1 MSKELVHKT
10 NKLLGEICKRLNKS
24 YSFDFG
30 GSLNYVVSVKIFSGK
45 SLVNSDEIDLIET
58 ILNTNTEVSDIEES
72 NLFEL
77 LETVKECFEF
87 SGDEG
92 SYPNQKYL
100 ASNDFRNELN
110 ELLQQ
115 LKVLFSENSGTLKFW
130 LKEGHPF
137 YPVYWDYAFLV
148 KKSDDN
154 YILIGSSSD

>member
-1 MSKELVHKT
+1 MSKELIHKT
-10 NKLLGEICKRLNKS
+10 NKLLEEICKRLYKDH
-24 YSFDFG
+24 FFAFG
-30 GSLNYVVSVKIFSGK
+30 GSLNYTVSVKIFSGN
-45 SLVNSDEIDLIET
+45 SLANSDEIDLIET
-58 ILNTNTEVSDIEES
+58 ILNTNTEVSNIEES

-77 LETVKECFEF
+77 LETVKEYFEF

-100 ASNDFRNELN
+100 SSNDFRNELN
-110 ELLQQ
+110 ELLKQ
-115 LKVLFSENSGTLKFW
+115 LKVLFSESSGILKFW

-137 YPVYWDYAFLV
+137 YPVYWDYAFLI